1 MTVRSKNVRVQGH
14 PIETRLEAVRQRMY
28 GELSFQ
34 ETLDRYG
41 ISKDTL
47 SGWLKKYRSE
57 VLRRESAKG
66 IPLYVLNKED
76 DMDKHEHEE
85 LERLRREVA
94 TLRLVNRTW
103 EILAELGKERYAIDL
118 KKTSRRRCPPSSLGA
133 PPRGRG
139 NPRNRGALPGV
150 RLQQAGV
157 LPEPTPRRPGG
168 A

>member
-103 EILAELGKERYAIDL
+103 EILAELGKERYAIDF
-118 KKTSRRRCPPSSLGA
+118 KKTSR
-133 PPRGRG
+133 
-139 NPRNRGALPGV
+139 
-150 RLQQAGV
+150 
-157 LPEPTPRRPGG
+157 
-168 A
+168 

>member
-118 KKTSRRRCPPSSLGA
+118 KKNFEATLSAELARSTA
-133 PPRGRG
+133 
-139 NPRNRGALPGV
+139 
-150 RLQQAGV
+150 AGEGKS
-157 LPEPTPRRPGG
+157 PE
-168 A
+168 

>member
-1 MTVRSKNVRVQGH
+1 
-14 PIETRLEAVRQRMY
+14 MY

-118 KKTSRRRCPPSSLGA
+118 KKNFEATLSAELARSTA
-133 PPRGRG
+133 
-139 NPRNRGALPGV
+139 
-150 RLQQAGV
+150 AGEGKS
-157 LPEPTPRRPGG
+157 PE
-168 A
+168 

>member
-14 PIETRLEAVRQRMY
+14 PIEMRLEAVRQRMY

-41 ISKDTL
+41 VSKDTL

-118 KKTSRRRCPPSSLGA
+118 KKNFEATLSAELARSTA
-133 PPRGRG
+133 
-139 NPRNRGALPGV
+139 
-150 RLQQAGV
+150 AGEGKS
-157 LPEPTPRRPGG
+157 PE
-168 A
+168 